1 MKKVVFALVPLL
13 FGLSACSQMPTR
25 SQGGGAAP
33 EQAPQTAPAAT
44 KAPAAAGSQAA
55 AEDQLSPELL
65 FRLLVAE
72 VAGQRGQLKV
82 SVDNYVAAARLSR
95 DPRIAERA
103 TRIAVY
109 ARDDAKAL
117 EAARL
122 WAELQPQ
129 DMDAQQVVAA
139 LLVRNGKTDEA
150 LAHLERVV
158 EASKAQGYKG
168 YMLVTS
174 LLSREK
180 DKEAA
185 MRVMGQLVQR
195 HQDNPDAL
203 YAYGHLAVSVG
214 KLDIARQAID
224 KVIKLRPGWT
234 QAYILSASID
244 ERRGHPEQ
252 ALAQLKG
259 AVQRYP
265 KKDDLR
271 LYYARQLIDAKQLDK
286 ARDQFKALL
295 AHSPRNADALFAMG
309 LLELQANRLDPAAGY
324 FRRLIK
330 TGQRV
335 SEASYFMGQIEEAR
349 DKPKRAIRWYG
360 VVREGKYYVEAQ
372 IRVAVLLAKA
382 GQVKAAQ
389 DRLHQLEPQSAAMKH
404 RLLLAEGEI
413 LREVKHYKQAFE
425 LYSKALKDDPDDADL
440 RYARALTAE
449 KLDRLP
455 VVESDLKYII
465 KREPN
470 NAQALNALGYTL
482 ADRTKRYQEA
492 LGYIQRAL
500 KLQPDDPAILDSMG
514 WVQYRL
520 GHLDRAAQ
528 YLRQAFGKMK
538 DAEIG
543 AHLGEVLWVSG
554 KQAEARKVWNE
565 ALKTSPDHESLLKVI
580 RRFTK

>member
-1 MKKVVFALVPLL
+1 MKKVVFALFPLL
-13 FGLSACSQMPTR
+13 FGLSACSQMPSR
-25 SQGGGAAP
+25 SQAPERAPQAAP
-33 EQAPQTAPAAT
+33 ASQPPSAQAS
-44 KAPAAAGSQAA
+44 G
-55 AEDQLSPELL
+55 AEDALTPDVLY
-65 FRLLVAE
+65 RLLVAE
-72 VAGQRGQLKV
+72 IAGQRGDLKV
-82 SVDNYVAAARLSR
+82 SVDNYVDAARLSR
-95 DPRIAERA
+95 DPRVAERA

-122 WAELQPQ
+122 WADLEPD

-150 LAHLERVV
+150 LSHLERVV
-158 EASKAQGYKG
+158 SASTAKGYKG

-185 MRVMGQLVQR
+185 MKVMGRLVER

-203 YAYGHLAVSVG
+203 YAYGHLALSVG
-214 KLDIARQAID
+214 KLEIARGAVD
-224 KVIKLRPGWT
+224 KVLKLRPAWT
-234 QAYILSASID
+234 KAYILSATID
-244 ERRGHPEQ
+244 ERQGHTNK
-252 ALAQLKG
+252 ALAQLRE
-259 AVQRYP
+259 AVKRYP
-265 KKDDLR
+265 KNHDLR
-271 LYYARQLIDAKQLDK
+271 LYYARKLIDAKQLDA
-286 ARDQFKALL
+286 ARTQFKVMLEQ
-295 AHSPRNADALFAMG
+295 SPNDADALFAMG
-309 LLELQANRLDPAAGY
+309 LLSLQDNDLKPAAGY

-335 SEASYFMGQIEEAR
+335 SEASYFMGQIAEAR
-349 DKPKRAIRWYG
+349 HQPKTAIRWYS
-360 VVREGKYYVEAQ
+360 VVREGQYYVEAQ
-372 IRVAVLLAKA
+372 IRIAVLLAKS
-382 GQVKAAQ
+382 GKVKAAQ
-389 DRLHQLEPQSAAMKH
+389 ARLHEIEPQSANMKH

-413 LREVKHYKQAFE
+413 LRQVKHYREAFD
-425 LYSKALKDDPDDADL
+425 LYTQALKDDPNDSDV

-449 KLDRLP
+449 KLDRLD
-455 VVESDLKYII
+455 VLESDLKDII
-465 KREPN
+465 KREPD

-482 ADRTKRYQEA
+482 ADRTKRYHEA

-500 KLQPDDPAILDSMG
+500 KLQPGDPAILDSMG

-520 GHLDRAAQ
+520 GHLDQAAQ
-528 YLRQAFGKMK
+528 YLRRAFSKMK

-554 KQAEARKVWNE
+554 KKAEARKVWNE
-565 ALKTSPDHESLLKVI
+565 ALKSSPEHESLLKVI